1 MPLHISDLLARPDL
15 ALSVAYDM
23 PPELLARAV
32 EAATVSDLPAPG
44 KWLQG
49 GELLMTIGLLLPME
63 PADCQTYV
71 RDVAEGGAACLA
83 LGLGQGLP
91 YQEAPEPLVTAARE
105 SGLPLLTV
113 PDEVP
118 FIAVTKAVF
127 DARANEQRE
136 MLHRAF
142 ATQRRLTA
150 AATGGELRAMLEEW
164 TAATGVGAAVLDPL
178 GRLLAAGEP
187 DARSP
192 LAEAR
197 DLIERV
203 AARGLRGSA
212 SSTAAGR
219 QLEVQPLGARRLRGL
234 LLLTGRPDDAARS
247 VVPGLVSLLSL
258 ELERRHLSDEP
269 ERRRRSAL
277 LSELLADEE
286 PSAERARDM
295 LVAAGLTAERVRGVV
310 VEPVGAESVGGPP
323 GTGSRAAAG
332 AASRRASGVGSGT
345 ASGSAESAAQEM
357 AADLA
362 LAIPGGLVRVRDAA
376 ASGPVSGASGG
387 KSKTGTGTR
396 TATGTGTD
404 MRTRT
409 ATSTGTGTDRAKG
422 AATDTATDTGGI
434 IEAVVGEDLDIRDV
448 LGRFAPGRPAG
459 IGPATAPEAVRV
471 SLRQAAGLLAV
482 SRSSGAPAEARQSQA
497 SRLLLD
503 LGDPRTLHGY
513 ADAVLGPLDVADN
526 GEELLA
532 TLAAWLETGGAWD
545 ATSRRLGVHRHTVR
559 NRLDKAMDLT
569 GRRLDDPDDRFDL
582 WLATRIRRGGAPAPG
597 TPVDAPSRIRNSGS
611 GTHTSA

>member
-1 MPLHISDLLARPDL
+1 MPLHLSDLLARPDL
-15 ALSVAYDM
+15 RLSVAYDV
-23 PPELLARAV
+23 PPPLLARTI

-49 GELLMTIGLLLPME
+49 GELLMTIGLLLPEE
-63 PADCQTYV
+63 PAACRAYV

-91 YQEAPEPLVTAARE
+91 YQEAPEPLTAAAE
-105 SGLPLLTV
+105 EAGLPLLTV
-113 PDEVP
+113 PDGVP

-127 DARANEQRE
+127 EARAEEQRE
-136 MLHRAF
+136 RLQRAF

-150 AATGGELRAMLEEW
+150 AATGDGLRPMLAEW
-164 TAATGVGAAVLDPL
+164 TAATGVGAAVFDPL
-178 GRLLAAGEP
+178 GRLLAA
-187 DARSP
+187 
-192 LAEAR
+192 AERAQRTPPAAAR

-212 SSTAAGR
+212 SSTAAGQ

-258 ELERRHLSDEP
+258 ELERRHLRDEP

-277 LSELLADEE
+277 LSELLAEE
-286 PSAERARDM
+286 DPAAGRARDM
-295 LVAAGLTAERVRGVV
+295 LRSAGLTAERVRGVV
-310 VEPVGAESVGGPP
+310 VAAEG
-323 GTGSRAAAG
+323 GTGAGGADGAGGRTAG
-332 AASRRASGVGSGT
+332 AGTEAAEGT
-345 ASGSAESAAQEM
+345 ADGTADGTDGPAQEM

-362 LAIPGGLVRVRDAA
+362 LAMPGGLVRVVD
-376 ASGPVSGASGG
+376 G
-387 KSKTGTGTR
+387 
-396 TATGTGTD
+396 ATG
-404 MRTRT
+404 
-409 ATSTGTGTDRAKG
+409 AV
-422 AATDTATDTGGI
+422 

-448 LGRFAPGRPAG
+448 LARFAPRCPAG

-471 SLRQAAGLLAV
+471 SLRQATGLLAV
-482 SRSSGAPAEARQSQA
+482 SRSSGEPAEARQSQA

-503 LGDPRTLHGY
+503 LGDRRTLQGY
-513 ADAVLGPLDVADN
+513 ADTVLGPLDLADN
-526 GEELLA
+526 GEELTA

-582 WLATRIRRGGAPAPG
+582 WLATRIRRGDASATGAGGRTAPPPG
-597 TPVDAPSRIRNSGS
+597 R
-611 GTHTSA
+611 

>member
-1 MPLHISDLLARPDL
+1 MPLRISDLLARPDL
-15 ALSVAYDM
+15 RLSVTYDV
-23 PPELLARAV
+23 PPALLARTI
-32 EAATVSDLPAPG
+32 EAATVSDLLVPG

-63 PADCQTYV
+63 PAACRAYV

-91 YQEAPEPLVTAARE
+91 YQEAPEQLVTAAE
-105 SGLPLLTV
+105 EAGLPLLTV

-127 DARANEQRE
+127 DARADEQRAV
-136 MLHRAF
+136 LHRAF

-150 AATGGELRAMLEEW
+150 AAAGEGLRPMLAEW

-178 GRLLAAGEP
+178 GRLLAAGE
-187 DARSP
+187 REQHTP
-192 LAEAR
+192 LAQAR

-212 SSTAAGR
+212 SSTAAGQ

-234 LLLTGRPDDAARS
+234 LLLTGHPDDAARS

-258 ELERRHLSDEP
+258 ELERRHLRDEP

-277 LSELLADEE
+277 LSELLADED
-286 PSAERARDM
+286 PSADRARDM
-295 LVAAGLTAERVRGVV
+295 LHSVGLTGERVRAVV
-310 VEPVGAESVGGPP
+310 VDAGGGGGEGAG
-323 GTGSRAAAG
+323 AAG
-332 AASRRASGVGSGT
+332 AGRPSAASAVG
-345 ASGSAESAAQEM
+345 APDAAAQEM

-362 LAIPGGLVRVRDAA
+362 LAMPGGLVRVTRAA
-376 ASGPVSGASGG
+376 PGGAPGG
-387 KSKTGTGTR
+387 L
-396 TATGTGTD
+396 
-404 MRTRT
+404 
-409 ATSTGTGTDRAKG
+409 
-422 AATDTATDTGGI
+422 
-434 IEAVVGEDLDIRDV
+434 IEAVVGEELDIRDV
-448 LGRFAPGRPAG
+448 LARFAPHRPAG

-482 SRSSGAPAEARQSQA
+482 SRSSGAPEEARQSQA
-497 SRLLLD
+497 SRLLLG
-503 LGDPRTLHGY
+503 LGDRRTLHGY
-513 ADAVLGPLDVADN
+513 ADTVLGPLDLAEN
-526 GEELLA
+526 GEELIA

-545 ATSRRLGVHRHTVR
+545 ATSRRLGIHRHTVR

-582 WLATRIRRGGAPAPG
+582 WLATRIRRGDTLSPGAAGRPAPPPSP
-597 TPVDAPSRIRNSGS
+597 TPPAR
-611 GTHTSA
+611 

>member
-1 MPLHISDLLARPDL
+1 MPLRISDLLARSDL
-15 ALSVAYDM
+15 ALSVTYDV
-23 PPELLARAV
+23 PPRLLDRTI
-32 EAATVSDLPAPG
+32 EAATVSDLPVPG

-49 GELLMTIGLLLPME
+49 GELLMTIGLLLPSD
-63 PADCQTYV
+63 PAACRAYV
-71 RDVAEGGAACLA
+71 REVTEGGAACLA

-91 YQEAPEPLVTAARE
+91 YQEAPAPLVAAAE
-105 SGLPLLTV
+105 EAGLPLLTV

-127 DARANEQRE
+127 DARADEQRE
-136 MLHRAF
+136 VLHRAF

-150 AATGGELRAMLEEW
+150 AAAGDGLRPMLAEW

-178 GRLLAAGEP
+178 GRLLATGDHAQHTP
-187 DARSP
+187 P
-192 LAEAR
+192 PQAR
-197 DLIERV
+197 DLVERV

-212 SSTAAGR
+212 SSTAGGQ

-258 ELERRHLSDEP
+258 ELERRHLRDEP

-277 LSELLADEE
+277 LSELLA
-286 PSAERARDM
+286 AEDPAADRARDM
-295 LVAAGLTAERVRGVV
+295 LHSVGLTAERVRGVV
-310 VEPVGAESVGGPP
+310 VEPEDGRQAADGAAGE
-323 GTGSRAAAG
+323 AAA
-332 AASRRASGVGSGT
+332 A
-345 ASGSAESAAQEM
+345 AAQEM

-362 LAIPGGLVRVRDAA
+362 LAIPGGLVRV
-376 ASGPVSGASGG
+376 
-387 KSKTGTGTR
+387 TGTGPG
-396 TATGTGTD
+396 GTP
-404 MRTRT
+404 
-409 ATSTGTGTDRAKG
+409 
-422 AATDTATDTGGI
+422 GGL
-434 IEAVVGEDLDIRDV
+434 IEAVVGEDLDVRDV
-448 LGRFAPGRPAG
+448 LARFAPHRPAG

-482 SRSSGAPAEARQSQA
+482 SRSAGEPAEARQSQA

-503 LGDPRTLHGY
+503 LGDRRTLHGY
-513 ADAVLGPLDVADN
+513 ADSVLGPLDLADN
-526 GEELLA
+526 GEELIA

-582 WLATRIRRGGAPAPG
+582 WLATRIRRGGAATTGTGGRPAPPPPPTRPG
-597 TPVDAPSRIRNSGS
+597 R
-611 GTHTSA
+611 

>member
-15 ALSVAYDM
+15 NLSVTYDV
-23 PPELLARAV
+23 PPALLARTV
-32 EAATVSDLPAPG
+32 EAATVSDLPVPG
-44 KWLQG
+44 KWLHG
-49 GELLMTIGLLLPME
+49 GELLMTIGLLLPRE
-63 PADCQTYV
+63 PAACRAYV

-91 YQEAPEPLVTAARE
+91 YQEAPEPLVRAAE
-105 SGLPLLTV
+105 EAGLPLLTV

-127 DARANEQRE
+127 DARADERRE
-136 MLHRAF
+136 ALHRAF

-150 AATGGELRAMLEEW
+150 AAAGDGLRPMLEEW

-178 GRLLAAGEP
+178 GRLLAAGERAAQP
-187 DARSP
+187 P
-192 LAEAR
+192 LEEAR

-258 ELERRHLSDEP
+258 ELERRHLRDEP
-269 ERRRRSAL
+269 ERRRRSSL

-286 PSAERARDM
+286 LSGVRARDM
-295 LVAAGLTAERVRGVV
+295 LASAGLTAERVRAVV
-310 VEPVGAESVGGPP
+310 VEAVGSPKS
-323 GTGSRAAAG
+323 GTGRTGPTAG
-332 AASRRASGVGSGT
+332 P
-345 ASGSAESAAQEM
+345 AEGAAQEM

-362 LAIPGGLVRVRDAA
+362 LAMPGGLVRE
-376 ASGPVSGASGG
+376 
-387 KSKTGTGTR
+387 
-396 TATGTGTD
+396 
-404 MRTRT
+404 
-409 ATSTGTGTDRAKG
+409 
-422 AATDTATDTGGI
+422 TGGV
-434 IEAVVGEDLDIRDV
+434 IEAVVGEDLDIREV
-448 LGRFAPGRPAG
+448 LGRFAPRCAAG

-471 SLRQAAGLLAV
+471 SLRQATGLLAV
-482 SRSSGAPAEARQSQA
+482 SRAGGAPAEARQSEA
-497 SRLLLD
+497 SKLLLD
-503 LGDPRTLHGY
+503 LGDRRTLHGY
-513 ADAVLGPLDVADN
+513 ADTVLGPLDLADN
-526 GEELLA
+526 GEELIA

-582 WLATRIRRGGAPAPG
+582 WLATRIRRGGTSSAGAAGPA
-597 TPVDAPSRIRNSGS
+597 
-611 GTHTSA
+611 

>member
-1 MPLHISDLLARPDL
+1 MSMPLHLSDLLTRPDLRLSVTYDVPPHLLARPI
-15 ALSVAYDM
+15 
-23 PPELLARAV
+23 
-32 EAATVSDLPAPG
+32 EAATVSDLLSPG

-63 PADCQTYV
+63 PAACRAYV

-91 YQEAPEPLVTAARE
+91 YQEAPEPLVTAAE
-105 SGLPLLTV
+105 EAGLPLLTV

-127 DARANEQRE
+127 DARATEQRDA
-136 MLHRAF
+136 LHRAF

-150 AATGGELRAMLEEW
+150 AAAGDGLRPMLEEW

-178 GRLLAAGEP
+178 GRLLAAGEREP
-187 DARSP
+187 RTP
-192 LAEAR
+192 LAQAR
-197 DLIERV
+197 DLLDRV

-212 SSTAAGR
+212 SSTAGGQ

-258 ELERRHLSDEP
+258 ELERRHLRDEP

-277 LSELLADEE
+277 LSELLAEE
-286 PSAERARDM
+286 HPAPGRARDM
-295 LVAAGLTAERVRGVV
+295 LHSVGLTTERVRGVV
-310 VEPVGAESVGGPP
+310 VEAGSGGDA
-323 GTGSRAAAG
+323 RKRAAG
-332 AASRRASGVGSGT
+332 AGSGT
-345 ASGSAESAAQEM
+345 AAPETSDGSAAESAAQEM

-362 LAIPGGLVRVRDAA
+362 LAMPGGLVRVVGGAA
-376 ASGPVSGASGG
+376 DGTPAGAP
-387 KSKTGTGTR
+387 
-396 TATGTGTD
+396 
-404 MRTRT
+404 
-409 ATSTGTGTDRAKG
+409 DRAP
-422 AATDTATDTGGI
+422 GGPAGPFV
-434 IEAVVGEDLDIRDV
+434 EAVVGEDLDIRDV
-448 LGRFAPGRPAG
+448 LARFAPHRPAG
-459 IGPATAPEAVRV
+459 IGPVTAPEAVRV

-482 SRSSGAPAEARQSQA
+482 SRASGEPAEARQSQA

-503 LGDPRTLHGY
+503 LGDRRTLQGY
-513 ADAVLGPLDVADN
+513 ADTVLGPLDLADN
-526 GEELLA
+526 GEELIA
-532 TLAAWLETGGAWD
+532 TLAAWLETGGVWD

-582 WLATRIRRGGAPAPG
+582 WLATRIRRGGTPSPGAAGRTAAAPPPARP
-597 TPVDAPSRIRNSGS
+597 DR
-611 GTHTSA
+611 

>member
-1 MPLHISDLLARPDL
+1 MDTVSMPLRISDLLARPDL
-15 ALSVAYDM
+15 RLSVTYDV
-23 PPELLARAV
+23 PPPLLARTI
-32 EAATVSDLPAPG
+32 EAATVSDLLVPG

-63 PADCQTYV
+63 PSACRAYV

-83 LGLGQGLP
+83 LGLGHGLP
-91 YQEAPEPLVTAARE
+91 YQQAPEPLVTAAE
-105 SGLPLLTV
+105 EAGLPLLTV

-127 DARANEQRE
+127 DARADEQRAV
-136 MLHRAF
+136 LHRAF

-150 AATGGELRAMLEEW
+150 AAAGDGLRPMLAEW

-178 GRLLAAGEP
+178 GRLLAAGRPEP
-187 DARSP
+187 HPP
-192 LAEAR
+192 LERAH

-212 SSTAAGR
+212 SGTIGG
-219 QLEVQPLGARRLRGL
+219 QQWEVQPLGARRLRGL

-258 ELERRHLSDEP
+258 ELERRHLRDEP

-277 LSELLADEE
+277 LSDLLAEE
-286 PSAERARDM
+286 APTPARARD
-295 LVAAGLTAERVRGVV
+295 LLRSAGLTSERVRGVV
-310 VEPVGAESVGGPP
+310 VEP
-323 GTGSRAAAG
+323 AAG
-332 AASRRASGVGSGT
+332 APGT
-345 ASGSAESAAQEM
+345 ADTAAAAHASDVPDTPDAAAAAAAAAAQEM

-362 LAIPGGLVRVRDAA
+362 LAMPGGLVRVTDA
-376 ASGPVSGASGG
+376 GAG
-387 KSKTGTGTR
+387 
-396 TATGTGTD
+396 
-404 MRTRT
+404 
-409 ATSTGTGTDRAKG
+409 G
-422 AATDTATDTGGI
+422 AAGGL
-434 IEAVVGEDLDIRDV
+434 IEAVVGEDLDVRDV
-448 LGRFAPGRPAG
+448 LARFAPGAPAG
-459 IGPATAPEAVRV
+459 IGPAIAPEAVRV

-482 SRSSGAPAEARQSQA
+482 SRAGGEPAEARQSQA

-503 LGDPRTLHGY
+503 LADRRTLQGY
-513 ADAVLGPLDVADN
+513 ADTVLGPLDLADN
-526 GEELLA
+526 GEELIA

-582 WLATRIRRGGAPAPG
+582 WLAARIRRGGAPRSTPPG
-597 TPVDAPSRIRNSGS
+597 R
-611 GTHTSA
+611 

>member
-1 MPLHISDLLARPDL
+1 MPLHLSDLLARPDL
-15 ALSVAYDM
+15 HLSVTYDV
-23 PPELLARAV
+23 PPHLLARTI

-63 PADCQTYV
+63 PAACRAYV

-91 YQEAPEPLVTAARE
+91 YQEAPEPLVTAAE
-105 SGLPLLTV
+105 EAGLPLLTV

-127 DARANEQRE
+127 DARATEQRE
-136 MLHRAF
+136 ALHRAF

-150 AATGGELRAMLEEW
+150 AAAGDGLRPMLEEW

-178 GRLLAAGEP
+178 GRLLAAGEREP
-187 DARSP
+187 RTP
-192 LAEAR
+192 LDRAR
-197 DLIERV
+197 DLLDRV

-212 SSTAAGR
+212 SSTAGGQ

-258 ELERRHLSDEP
+258 ELERRHLRDEP

-277 LSELLADEE
+277 LSELLAEE
-286 PSAERARDM
+286 HPAPGRARDM
-295 LVAAGLTAERVRGVV
+295 LHSVGLTTERVRGVV
-310 VEPVGAESVGGPP
+310 VEAVGGEDA
-323 GTGSRAAAG
+323 RRRAAG
-332 AASRRASGVGSGT
+332 AGSGAVAPGT
-345 ASGSAESAAQEM
+345 ADGAAESAAQEM

-362 LAIPGGLVRVRDAA
+362 LAMPGGLVRV
-376 ASGPVSGASGG
+376 VSGAPGG
-387 KSKTGTGTR
+387 TPGGSTANAPAGAPGGTP
-396 TATGTGTD
+396 
-404 MRTRT
+404 
-409 ATSTGTGTDRAKG
+409 
-422 AATDTATDTGGI
+422 GGPAGRMV
-434 IEAVVGEDLDIRDV
+434 EAVVGEDLDIRDV
-448 LGRFAPGRPAG
+448 LARFAPHRPAG
-459 IGPATAPEAVRV
+459 IGPVTAPEAVRV

-482 SRSSGAPAEARQSQA
+482 SRASGEPAEARQSQA

-503 LGDPRTLHGY
+503 LGDRRTLQGY
-513 ADAVLGPLDVADN
+513 ADTVLGPLDLADH
-526 GEELLA
+526 GEELIA

-582 WLATRIRRGGAPAPG
+582 WLATRIRRGGAPSPGSAGRTAAAP
-597 TPVDAPSRIRNSGS
+597 PPARPDR
-611 GTHTSA
+611 

>member
-1 MPLHISDLLARPDL
+1 MPLRISDLLARSDL
-15 ALSVAYDM
+15 ALSVTYDV
-23 PPELLARAV
+23 PPRLLDRTI
-32 EAATVSDLPAPG
+32 EAATVSDLPVPG

-49 GELLMTIGLLLPME
+49 GELLMTIGLLLPSD
-63 PADCQTYV
+63 PAACRAYV
-71 RDVAEGGAACLA
+71 REVTEGGAACLA

-91 YQEAPEPLVTAARE
+91 YQEAPAPLVAAAE
-105 SGLPLLTV
+105 EAGLPLLTV

-127 DARANEQRE
+127 DARADEQRE
-136 MLHRAF
+136 VLHRAF

-150 AATGGELRAMLEEW
+150 AAAGDGLRPMLAEW

-178 GRLLAAGEP
+178 GRLLATGDRAQHTP
-187 DARSP
+187 P
-192 LAEAR
+192 PQAR
-197 DLIERV
+197 DLVERV

-212 SSTAAGR
+212 SSTAGGQ

-258 ELERRHLSDEP
+258 ELERRHLRDEP

-277 LSELLADEE
+277 LSELLA
-286 PSAERARDM
+286 AEDPAADRARDM
-295 LVAAGLTAERVRGVV
+295 LHSVGLTAERVRGVV
-310 VEPVGAESVGGPP
+310 VEPEDGREAANGAAGE
-323 GTGSRAAAG
+323 AAA
-332 AASRRASGVGSGT
+332 AAA
-345 ASGSAESAAQEM
+345 AAAQEM

-362 LAIPGGLVRVRDAA
+362 LAIPGGLVRV
-376 ASGPVSGASGG
+376 
-387 KSKTGTGTR
+387 TGTGPG
-396 TATGTGTD
+396 GTP
-404 MRTRT
+404 
-409 ATSTGTGTDRAKG
+409 
-422 AATDTATDTGGI
+422 GGL
-434 IEAVVGEDLDIRDV
+434 IEAVVGEDLDVRDV
-448 LGRFAPGRPAG
+448 LARFAPHRPAG

-482 SRSSGAPAEARQSQA
+482 SRSAGEPAEARQSQA

-503 LGDPRTLHGY
+503 LGDRRTLHGY
-513 ADAVLGPLDVADN
+513 ADSVLGPLDLADN
-526 GEELLA
+526 GEELIA

-569 GRRLDDPDDRFDL
+569 GRRLDDSDDRFDL
-582 WLATRIRRGGAPAPG
+582 WLATRIRRGGAATTGTGGRPASPPPPTRPG
-597 TPVDAPSRIRNSGS
+597 R
-611 GTHTSA
+611 

>member
-1 MPLHISDLLARPDL
+1 MPLHLSDLLARPDL
-15 ALSVAYDM
+15 RLSVAYDV
-23 PPELLARAV
+23 PPPLLARTI

-49 GELLMTIGLLLPME
+49 GELLMTIGLLLPE
-63 PADCQTYV
+63 DPAACRAYV
-71 RDVAEGGAACLA
+71 RDVTEGGAACLA

-91 YQEAPEPLVTAARE
+91 YQEAPEPLTAAAE
-105 SGLPLLTV
+105 EAGLPLLTV
-113 PDEVP
+113 PDGVP

-127 DARANEQRE
+127 EARAEEQRE
-136 MLHRAF
+136 RLQRAF

-150 AATGGELRAMLEEW
+150 AATGDGLRPMLAEW
-164 TAATGVGAAVLDPL
+164 TAATGVGAAVFDPL
-178 GRLLAAGEP
+178 GRLLAA
-187 DARSP
+187 
-192 LAEAR
+192 AERAQRTPPAAAR

-212 SSTAAGR
+212 SSTAAGQ
-219 QLEVQPLGARRLRGL
+219 QLEVQPLGARRLRGM

-258 ELERRHLSDEP
+258 ELERRHLRDEP

-277 LSELLADEE
+277 LSELLAEE
-286 PSAERARDM
+286 DPAPGRARDM
-295 LVAAGLTAERVRGVV
+295 LRSAGLTAERVRGVV
-310 VEPVGAESVGGPP
+310 VAAEG
-323 GTGSRAAAG
+323 GTGAGGAGGRTAGAGAG
-332 AASRRASGVGSGT
+332 AAEGT
-345 ASGSAESAAQEM
+345 ADGTADGPAQET

-362 LAIPGGLVRVRDAA
+362 LAMPGGLVRVVD
-376 ASGPVSGASGG
+376 GAP
-387 KSKTGTGTR
+387 
-396 TATGTGTD
+396 
-404 MRTRT
+404 
-409 ATSTGTGTDRAKG
+409 G
-422 AATDTATDTGGI
+422 AV

-448 LGRFAPGRPAG
+448 LARFAPHCPAG

-471 SLRQAAGLLAV
+471 SLRQATGLLAV
-482 SRSSGAPAEARQSQA
+482 SRSSGEPAEARQSQA

-503 LGDPRTLHGY
+503 LGDRRTLQGY
-513 ADAVLGPLDVADN
+513 ADTVLGPLDLADN
-526 GEELLA
+526 GEELTA

-582 WLATRIRRGGAPAPG
+582 WLATRIRRGDASATGAGGRPTPPPG
-597 TPVDAPSRIRNSGS
+597 R
-611 GTHTSA
+611 

>member
-1 MPLHISDLLARPDL
+1 MSVPLRISDLLARPDL
-15 ALSVAYDM
+15 ALSVTYDV
-23 PPELLARAV
+23 PPRLLDRTI
-32 EAATVSDLPAPG
+32 EAATVSDLPVPG

-49 GELLMTIGLLLPME
+49 GELLMTIGLLLPSD
-63 PADCQTYV
+63 PAACRAYV
-71 RDVAEGGAACLA
+71 REVTEGGAACLA

-91 YQEAPEPLVTAARE
+91 YQEAPAPLVAAAE
-105 SGLPLLTV
+105 EAGLPLLTV

-127 DARANEQRE
+127 DARADEQRE
-136 MLHRAF
+136 VLHRAF

-150 AATGGELRAMLEEW
+150 AAAGDGLRPMLAEW

-178 GRLLAAGEP
+178 GRLLATGDRAQHTP
-187 DARSP
+187 P
-192 LAEAR
+192 PQAR
-197 DLIERV
+197 DLVERV

-212 SSTAAGR
+212 SSTTGGQ

-258 ELERRHLSDEP
+258 ELERRHLRDEP

-277 LSELLADEE
+277 LSELLA
-286 PSAERARDM
+286 AEDPAADRARDM
-295 LVAAGLTAERVRGVV
+295 LHSVGLTAERVRGVV
-310 VEPVGAESVGGPP
+310 VEPEGGREAAD
-323 GTGSRAAAG
+323 GAAG
-332 AASRRASGVGSGT
+332 EA
-345 ASGSAESAAQEM
+345 AAQEM

-362 LAIPGGLVRVRDAA
+362 LAIPGGLVRV
-376 ASGPVSGASGG
+376 
-387 KSKTGTGTR
+387 TGTGPG
-396 TATGTGTD
+396 GTP
-404 MRTRT
+404 
-409 ATSTGTGTDRAKG
+409 
-422 AATDTATDTGGI
+422 GGI
-434 IEAVVGEDLDIRDV
+434 VEAVVGEDLDVRDV
-448 LGRFAPGRPAG
+448 LARFAPHRPAG

-482 SRSSGAPAEARQSQA
+482 SRSAGEPAEARQSQA

-503 LGDPRTLHGY
+503 LGDRRTLHGY
-513 ADAVLGPLDVADN
+513 ADSVLGPLDLADN
-526 GEELLA
+526 GEELIA

-582 WLATRIRRGGAPAPG
+582 WLATRIRRGDAATAGTGGRPAPPPPPTRPG
-597 TPVDAPSRIRNSGS
+597 R
-611 GTHTSA
+611 

>member
-1 MPLHISDLLARPDL
+1 MSVPLHLSDLLARPDL
-15 ALSVAYDM
+15 RLSVTYDV
-23 PPELLARAV
+23 PPHLLARTV
-32 EAATVSDLPAPG
+32 EAATVSDLLSPG

-63 PADCQTYV
+63 PAACRAYV

-83 LGLGQGLP
+83 LGLGEGLP
-91 YQEAPEPLVTAARE
+91 YQEAPEPLVTAAE
-105 SGLPLLTV
+105 EAGLPLLTV

-127 DARANEQRE
+127 DARATEQRAA
-136 MLHRAF
+136 LHRAF

-150 AATGGELRAMLEEW
+150 AAAGDGLRPMLAEW

-178 GRLLAAGEP
+178 GRLLAAGEREP
-187 DARSP
+187 RTP

-197 DLIERV
+197 DLLDRV

-212 SSTAAGR
+212 SSTAGGQ

-258 ELERRHLSDEP
+258 ELERRHLRDEP

-277 LSELLADEE
+277 LSELLAEE
-286 PSAERARDM
+286 HPAPGRARDM
-295 LVAAGLTAERVRGVV
+295 LHSVGLTTERVRGVV
-310 VEPVGAESVGGPP
+310 VEAVSGDAPRTRAGDAAPTRAGHDARTRTRDDARTRATGA
-323 GTGSRAAAG
+323 
-332 AASRRASGVGSGT
+332 GSGPAAPEPAGRST
-345 ASGSAESAAQEM
+345 AESAESAAQEM

-362 LAIPGGLVRVRDAA
+362 LAMPGGLVRVVGGTPGGTTNGTAGGTTDGIPAGAPDRTPGGL
-376 ASGPVSGASGG
+376 SGPVV
-387 KSKTGTGTR
+387 
-396 TATGTGTD
+396 
-404 MRTRT
+404 
-409 ATSTGTGTDRAKG
+409 
-422 AATDTATDTGGI
+422 
-434 IEAVVGEDLDIRDV
+434 EAVVGEDLDIRDV
-448 LGRFAPGRPAG
+448 LARFAPGRPAG
-459 IGPATAPEAVRV
+459 IGPVTAPEAVRV

-482 SRSSGAPAEARQSQA
+482 SRASGEPAEARQSQA

-503 LGDPRTLHGY
+503 LGDRRTLQGY
-513 ADAVLGPLDVADN
+513 ADTVLGPLDLADH

-582 WLATRIRRGGAPAPG
+582 WLATRIRRGGTPSPGSAGRTTAATPPPAQPE
-597 TPVDAPSRIRNSGS
+597 R
-611 GTHTSA
+611 

>member
-1 MPLHISDLLARPDL
+1 MPLRISDLLARSDL
-15 ALSVAYDM
+15 ALSVTYDV
-23 PPELLARAV
+23 PPRLLDRTI
-32 EAATVSDLPAPG
+32 EAATVSDLPVPG

-49 GELLMTIGLLLPME
+49 GELLMTIGLLLPSD
-63 PADCQTYV
+63 PAACRAYV
-71 RDVAEGGAACLA
+71 REVTEGGAACLA

-91 YQEAPEPLVTAARE
+91 YQEAPAPLVAAAE
-105 SGLPLLTV
+105 EAGLPLLTV

-127 DARANEQRE
+127 DARADEQRE
-136 MLHRAF
+136 VLHRAF

-150 AATGGELRAMLEEW
+150 AAAGDGLRPMLAEW

-178 GRLLAAGEP
+178 GRLLATGDRAQHTP
-187 DARSP
+187 P
-192 LAEAR
+192 PQAR
-197 DLIERV
+197 DLVERV

-212 SSTAAGR
+212 SSTAGGQ

-258 ELERRHLSDEP
+258 ELERRHLRDEP

-277 LSELLADEE
+277 LSELLA
-286 PSAERARDM
+286 AEDPAADRARDM
-295 LVAAGLTAERVRGVV
+295 LHSVGLTAERVRGVV
-310 VEPVGAESVGGPP
+310 VEPEDGREAADGAAGE
-323 GTGSRAAAG
+323 AAA
-332 AASRRASGVGSGT
+332 A
-345 ASGSAESAAQEM
+345 AAQEM

-362 LAIPGGLVRVRDAA
+362 LAIPGGLVRV
-376 ASGPVSGASGG
+376 
-387 KSKTGTGTR
+387 TGTGPG
-396 TATGTGTD
+396 GTP
-404 MRTRT
+404 
-409 ATSTGTGTDRAKG
+409 
-422 AATDTATDTGGI
+422 GGL
-434 IEAVVGEDLDIRDV
+434 IEAVVGEDLDVRDV
-448 LGRFAPGRPAG
+448 LARFAPHRPAG

-482 SRSSGAPAEARQSQA
+482 SRSAGEPAEARQSQA

-503 LGDPRTLHGY
+503 LGDRRTLHGY
-513 ADAVLGPLDVADN
+513 ADSVLGPLDLADN
-526 GEELLA
+526 GEELIA

-582 WLATRIRRGGAPAPG
+582 WLATRIRRGDAATAGTGGRPAPPPPPTRPG
-597 TPVDAPSRIRNSGS
+597 R
-611 GTHTSA
+611 

>member
-1 MPLHISDLLARPDL
+1 MPLRISDLLARSDL
-15 ALSVAYDM
+15 ALSVTYDV
-23 PPELLARAV
+23 PPRLLDRTI
-32 EAATVSDLPAPG
+32 EAATVSDLPVPG

-49 GELLMTIGLLLPME
+49 GELLMTIGLLLPSD
-63 PADCQTYV
+63 PAACRAYV
-71 RDVAEGGAACLA
+71 REVTEGGAACLA

-91 YQEAPEPLVTAARE
+91 YQEAPAPLVAAAE
-105 SGLPLLTV
+105 EAGLPLLTV

-127 DARANEQRE
+127 DARADEQRE
-136 MLHRAF
+136 VLHRAF

-150 AATGGELRAMLEEW
+150 AAAGDGLRPMLAEW

-178 GRLLAAGEP
+178 GRLLATGDRAQHTP
-187 DARSP
+187 P
-192 LAEAR
+192 PQAR
-197 DLIERV
+197 DLVERV

-212 SSTAAGR
+212 SSTAGGQ

-258 ELERRHLSDEP
+258 ELERRHLRDEP

-277 LSELLADEE
+277 LSELLA
-286 PSAERARDM
+286 AEDPAADRARDM
-295 LVAAGLTAERVRGVV
+295 LHSVGLTAERVRGVV
-310 VEPVGAESVGGPP
+310 VEPEDGREVADGAAGE
-323 GTGSRAAAG
+323 AAA
-332 AASRRASGVGSGT
+332 A
-345 ASGSAESAAQEM
+345 AAQEM

-362 LAIPGGLVRVRDAA
+362 LAIPGGLVRV
-376 ASGPVSGASGG
+376 
-387 KSKTGTGTR
+387 TGTGP
-396 TATGTGTD
+396 G
-404 MRTRT
+404 
-409 ATSTGTGTDRAKG
+409 G
-422 AATDTATDTGGI
+422 APGGL
-434 IEAVVGEDLDIRDV
+434 IEAVVGEDLDVRDV
-448 LGRFAPGRPAG
+448 LARFAPHRPAG

-482 SRSSGAPAEARQSQA
+482 SRSAGEPAEARQSQA

-503 LGDPRTLHGY
+503 LGDRRTLHGY
-513 ADAVLGPLDVADN
+513 ADSVLGPLDLADH
-526 GEELLA
+526 GEELIA

-582 WLATRIRRGGAPAPG
+582 WLATRIRRGDAATAGTGGRIAPPPPPTRPG
-597 TPVDAPSRIRNSGS
+597 R
-611 GTHTSA
+611 

>member
-1 MPLHISDLLARPDL
+1 MDTMSMPLRISDLLARSDL
-15 ALSVAYDM
+15 ALSVTYDV
-23 PPELLARAV
+23 PPRLLDRTI
-32 EAATVSDLPAPG
+32 EAATVSDLPVPG

-49 GELLMTIGLLLPME
+49 GELLMTIGLLLPSD
-63 PADCQTYV
+63 PAACRAYV
-71 RDVAEGGAACLA
+71 REVTEGGAACLA

-91 YQEAPEPLVTAARE
+91 YQEAPAPLVAAAE
-105 SGLPLLTV
+105 EAGLPLLTV

-127 DARANEQRE
+127 DARADEQRE
-136 MLHRAF
+136 VLHRAF

-150 AATGGELRAMLEEW
+150 AAAGDGLRPMLAEW

-178 GRLLAAGEP
+178 GRLLATGDRAQHTP
-187 DARSP
+187 P
-192 LAEAR
+192 PQAR
-197 DLIERV
+197 DLVERV

-212 SSTAAGR
+212 SSTAGGQ

-258 ELERRHLSDEP
+258 ELERRHLRDEP

-277 LSELLADEE
+277 LSELLA
-286 PSAERARDM
+286 AEDPAADRARDM
-295 LVAAGLTAERVRGVV
+295 LHSVGLTAERVRGVV
-310 VEPVGAESVGGPP
+310 VEPEDGREAANGAAGE
-323 GTGSRAAAG
+323 AAA
-332 AASRRASGVGSGT
+332 AAA
-345 ASGSAESAAQEM
+345 AAAQEM

-362 LAIPGGLVRVRDAA
+362 LAIPGGLVRV
-376 ASGPVSGASGG
+376 
-387 KSKTGTGTR
+387 TGTGPG
-396 TATGTGTD
+396 GTP
-404 MRTRT
+404 
-409 ATSTGTGTDRAKG
+409 
-422 AATDTATDTGGI
+422 GGL
-434 IEAVVGEDLDIRDV
+434 IEAVVGEDLDVRDV
-448 LGRFAPGRPAG
+448 LARFAPHRPAG

-482 SRSSGAPAEARQSQA
+482 SRSAGEPAEARQSQA

-503 LGDPRTLHGY
+503 LGDRRTLHGY
-513 ADAVLGPLDVADN
+513 ADSVLGPLDLADN
-526 GEELLA
+526 GEELIA

-569 GRRLDDPDDRFDL
+569 GRRLDDSDDRFDL
-582 WLATRIRRGGAPAPG
+582 WLATRIRRGGAATTGTGGRPASPPPPTRPG
-597 TPVDAPSRIRNSGS
+597 R
-611 GTHTSA
+611 

>member
-1 MPLHISDLLARPDL
+1 MSVPLHLSDLLARPDL
-15 ALSVAYDM
+15 RLSVTYDV
-23 PPELLARAV
+23 PPHLLARPI
-32 EAATVSDLPAPG
+32 EAATVSDLLSPG

-63 PADCQTYV
+63 PAACRAYV

-91 YQEAPEPLVTAARE
+91 YQEAPEPLVTAAE
-105 SGLPLLTV
+105 EAGLPLLTV

-127 DARANEQRE
+127 DARATEQRAA
-136 MLHRAF
+136 LHRAF

-150 AATGGELRAMLEEW
+150 AAAGDGLRPMLAEW

-178 GRLLAAGEP
+178 GRLLAAGEREP
-187 DARSP
+187 RTP
-192 LAEAR
+192 LAQAR
-197 DLIERV
+197 DLLDRV

-212 SSTAAGR
+212 SSTAGGQ

-258 ELERRHLSDEP
+258 ELERRHLRDEP

-277 LSELLADEE
+277 LSELLAEE
-286 PSAERARDM
+286 HPAPGRARDM
-295 LVAAGLTAERVRGVV
+295 LHSVGLTTERVRGVV
-310 VEPVGAESVGGPP
+310 VEAVSGDDAR
-323 GTGSRAAAG
+323 TRASRA
-332 AASRRASGVGSGT
+332 GSGP
-345 ASGSAESAAQEM
+345 AAPEPADGSTAESAAQEM

-362 LAIPGGLVRVRDAA
+362 LAMPGGLVRVVGGTPGRTTDGTPAGTTQGTPA
-376 ASGPVSGASGG
+376 GAPDRTPGGPSGLMV
-387 KSKTGTGTR
+387 
-396 TATGTGTD
+396 
-404 MRTRT
+404 
-409 ATSTGTGTDRAKG
+409 
-422 AATDTATDTGGI
+422 
-434 IEAVVGEDLDIRDV
+434 EAVVGEDLDIRDV
-448 LGRFAPGRPAG
+448 LARFAPRRPAG
-459 IGPATAPEAVRV
+459 IGPVTAPEAVRV

-482 SRSSGAPAEARQSQA
+482 SRASGEPAEARQSQA

-503 LGDPRTLHGY
+503 LGDRRTLQGY
-513 ADAVLGPLDVADN
+513 ADTVLGPLDLADH
-526 GEELLA
+526 GEELIA

-582 WLATRIRRGGAPAPG
+582 WLATRIRRGGTPSPG
-597 TPVDAPSRIRNSGS
+597 TTGRSTAVPPPPHPDR
-611 GTHTSA
+611 

>member
-15 ALSVAYDM
+15 RLSVTYDV
-23 PPELLARAV
+23 PPRQLARTI
-32 EAATVSDLPAPG
+32 EAATVSDLPTPG

-63 PADCQTYV
+63 PAACRAYV
-71 RDVAEGGAACLA
+71 RDAAEGGAACLA

-91 YQEAPEPLVTAARE
+91 FQEAPEPLVRAAE
-105 SGLPLLTV
+105 EAGLPLLTV

-127 DARANEQRE
+127 DARADEQRE
-136 MLHRAF
+136 LLHRAF

-150 AATGGELRAMLEEW
+150 AATGDGLRPMLAEW

-178 GRLLAAGEP
+178 GRLLATSEP
-187 DARSP
+187 EQRTLPAQAHELLD
-192 LAEAR
+192 
-197 DLIERV
+197 RV

-212 SSTAAGR
+212 SSTAAGQ

-234 LLLTGRPDDAARS
+234 LLLTGRPDDAARA

-258 ELERRHLSDEP
+258 ELERRHLRDEP

-277 LSELLADEE
+277 LSELLADED
-286 PSAERARDM
+286 PSADRARDM
-295 LVAAGLTAERVRGVV
+295 LRSAGLTADRVRGVV
-310 VEPVGAESVGGPP
+310 VEAAGTPGGR
-323 GTGSRAAAG
+323 TAAG
-332 AASRRASGVGSGT
+332 AGPTEGAADG
-345 ASGSAESAAQEM
+345 AAQEM

-362 LAIPGGLVRVRDAA
+362 LALPGGLVRVVD
-376 ASGPVSGASGG
+376 GAP
-387 KSKTGTGTR
+387 
-396 TATGTGTD
+396 
-404 MRTRT
+404 
-409 ATSTGTGTDRAKG
+409 G
-422 AATDTATDTGGI
+422 AVV
-434 IEAVVGEDLDIRDV
+434 EAVVGEELDIREV
-448 LGRFAPGRPAG
+448 LARFAPRCPAG

-482 SRSSGAPAEARQSQA
+482 SRAAGEPAEARQSQA

-503 LGDPRTLHGY
+503 LGDRTTLHGY
-513 ADAVLGPLDVADN
+513 ADTVLGPLDLADH
-526 GEELLA
+526 GEELIA

-582 WLATRIRRGGAPAPG
+582 WLATRIRGGASATGSGGRPAPPPPG
-597 TPVDAPSRIRNSGS
+597 R
-611 GTHTSA
+611 

>member
-1 MPLHISDLLARPDL
+1 MSVPLHLSDLLARPDL
-15 ALSVAYDM
+15 RLSVTYDV
-23 PPELLARAV
+23 PPHLLARTV
-32 EAATVSDLPAPG
+32 EAATVSDLLSPG

-63 PADCQTYV
+63 PAACRAYV

-91 YQEAPEPLVTAARE
+91 YQEAPEPLVTAAE
-105 SGLPLLTV
+105 EAGLPLLTV

-127 DARANEQRE
+127 DARATEQRAA
-136 MLHRAF
+136 LHRAF

-150 AATGGELRAMLEEW
+150 AAAGDGLRPMLAEW

-178 GRLLAAGEP
+178 GRLLAAGEREP
-187 DARSP
+187 RTP
-192 LAEAR
+192 LAQAR
-197 DLIERV
+197 DLLDRV
-203 AARGLRGSA
+203 AAHGLRGSA
-212 SSTAAGR
+212 SSTAGGQ

-258 ELERRHLSDEP
+258 ELERRHLRDEP

-277 LSELLADEE
+277 LSELLAEE
-286 PSAERARDM
+286 HPAPGRARDM
-295 LVAAGLTAERVRGVV
+295 LHSVGLTTERVRGVV
-310 VEPVGAESVGGPP
+310 VEAVSGD
-323 GTGSRAAAG
+323 GSRTRAG
-332 AASRRASGVGSGT
+332 HDARTRATGAGSGPAAPEPADGST
-345 ASGSAESAAQEM
+345 AESAESAAQEM

-362 LAIPGGLVRVRDAA
+362 LAMPGGLVRVVGGTPGGTTHDIPAGAPDRTPGGP
-376 ASGPVSGASGG
+376 SGPVV
-387 KSKTGTGTR
+387 
-396 TATGTGTD
+396 
-404 MRTRT
+404 
-409 ATSTGTGTDRAKG
+409 
-422 AATDTATDTGGI
+422 
-434 IEAVVGEDLDIRDV
+434 EAVVGEDLDIRDV
-448 LGRFAPGRPAG
+448 LARFAPGRPAG
-459 IGPATAPEAVRV
+459 IGPVTAPEAVRV

-482 SRSSGAPAEARQSQA
+482 SRASGEPAEARQSQA

-503 LGDPRTLHGY
+503 LGDRRTLQGY
-513 ADAVLGPLDVADN
+513 ADTVLGPLDLADH

-582 WLATRIRRGGAPAPG
+582 WLATRIRRGGTPSPGPAGRP
-597 TPVDAPSRIRNSGS
+597 
-611 GTHTSA
+611 TSATPPPTPPER

>member
-1 MPLHISDLLARPDL
+1 MPLHLSDLLARPDL
-15 ALSVAYDM
+15 RLSVTYDV
-23 PPELLARAV
+23 PPQQLARTI
-32 EAATVSDLPAPG
+32 EAATVSDLPTPG

-63 PADCQTYV
+63 PAACRAYV
-71 RDVAEGGAACLA
+71 RDAAEGGAACLA

-91 YQEAPEPLVTAARE
+91 YQEAPEPLVRAAEE

-127 DARANEQRE
+127 DARADEQRA
-136 MLHRAF
+136 LLQRAF

-150 AATGGELRAMLEEW
+150 AATGDGLRPMLAEW
-164 TAATGVGAAVLDPL
+164 AAATGVGAAVLDPL
-178 GRLLAAGEP
+178 GRLLATSEHAS
-187 DARSP
+187 RP
-192 LAEAR
+192 LPAQAHELL
-197 DLIERV
+197 DRV

-212 SSTAAGR
+212 SSTAAGQ

-277 LSELLADEE
+277 LSELLADED
-286 PSAERARDM
+286 PSADRARDM
-295 LVAAGLTAERVRGVV
+295 LRSVGLTAERVRGVV
-310 VEPVGAESVGGPP
+310 VAAEDTPGGRTAARAAAA
-323 GTGSRAAAG
+323 GTGSGAAAG
-332 AASRRASGVGSGT
+332 AGPATGTGHTAGTGSADGT
-345 ASGSAESAAQEM
+345 APTDGAAQEM

-362 LAIPGGLVRVRDAA
+362 LAVPGGLVRVVD
-376 ASGPVSGASGG
+376 GAP
-387 KSKTGTGTR
+387 GTV
-396 TATGTGTD
+396 
-404 MRTRT
+404 
-409 ATSTGTGTDRAKG
+409 
-422 AATDTATDTGGI
+422 
-434 IEAVVGEDLDIRDV
+434 IEAVVGEELDIREV
-448 LGRFAPGRPAG
+448 LARFAPRCPAG
-459 IGPATAPEAVRV
+459 IGPATTPEAARV

-482 SRSSGAPAEARQSQA
+482 SRAAGEPAQARQSQA

-503 LGDPRTLHGY
+503 LGDRSTLHGY
-513 ADAVLGPLDVADN
+513 ADTVLGPLDLADH
-526 GEELLA
+526 GEELIA

-582 WLATRIRRGGAPAPG
+582 WLATRIRRGGAPSG
-597 TPVDAPSRIRNSGS
+597 GS
-611 GTHTSA
+611 GGSAGRPAPPPPGR

>member
-1 MPLHISDLLARPDL
+1 MPLHLSDLLARTDL
-15 ALSVAYDM
+15 RLAVTYDV
-23 PPELLARAV
+23 PPEQLARTI
-32 EAATVSDLPAPG
+32 EAATVSDLPTPG

-63 PADCQTYV
+63 PAACRAYV
-71 RDVAEGGAACLA
+71 RDAAEGGAACLA

-91 YQEAPEPLVTAARE
+91 FQEAPEPLVRAAE
-105 SGLPLLTV
+105 EAGLPLLTV

-127 DARANEQRE
+127 DARADEQRAL
-136 MLHRAF
+136 LHRAF

-150 AATGGELRAMLEEW
+150 AAAGDGLLPMLAEW
-164 TAATGVGAAVLDPL
+164 TAATGVEAAVLDPL
-178 GRLLAAGEP
+178 GRLLATSGSERRTLPAQ
-187 DARSP
+187 ARE
-192 LAEAR
+192 LL
-197 DLIERV
+197 DRV

-212 SSTAAGR
+212 SSTAAGQ

-277 LSELLADEE
+277 LSELLADED
-286 PSAERARDM
+286 PSADRARDM
-295 LVAAGLTAERVRGVV
+295 LRSAGLTAERVRGVV
-310 VEPVGAESVGGPP
+310 VE
-323 GTGSRAAAG
+323 AAG
-332 AASRRASGVGSGT
+332 APGTRTANGAGAATGTGT
-345 ASGSAESAAQEM
+345 AGGAADGAAREM

-362 LAIPGGLVRVRDAA
+362 LAVPGGLVRVVD
-376 ASGPVSGASGG
+376 G
-387 KSKTGTGTR
+387 
-396 TATGTGTD
+396 ATGP
-404 MRTRT
+404 
-409 ATSTGTGTDRAKG
+409 AV
-422 AATDTATDTGGI
+422 
-434 IEAVVGEDLDIRDV
+434 EAVVGEELDVCEV
-448 LGRFAPGRPAG
+448 LARFAPRCPAG

-482 SRSSGAPAEARQSQA
+482 SRAAGEPAHARQSQA

-503 LGDPRTLHGY
+503 LGDGSTLHGY
-513 ADAVLGPLDVADN
+513 ADSVLGPLDLADH
-526 GEELLA
+526 GEELIA
-532 TLAAWLETGGAWD
+532 TLTAWLETGGVWD

-597 TPVDAPSRIRNSGS
+597 PGGRPAPPPPGR
-611 GTHTSA
+611 

>member
-1 MPLHISDLLARPDL
+1 MSVPLHLSDLLARPDL
-15 ALSVAYDM
+15 RLSVTYDV
-23 PPELLARAV
+23 PPHLLARTV
-32 EAATVSDLPAPG
+32 EAATVSDLLSPG

-63 PADCQTYV
+63 PAACRAYV

-91 YQEAPEPLVTAARE
+91 YQEAPEPLVTAAE
-105 SGLPLLTV
+105 EAGLPLLTV

-127 DARANEQRE
+127 DARATEQRAA
-136 MLHRAF
+136 LHRAF

-150 AATGGELRAMLEEW
+150 AAAGDGLRPMLAEW

-178 GRLLAAGEP
+178 GRLLAAGEREP
-187 DARSP
+187 RTP
-192 LAEAR
+192 LAQAR
-197 DLIERV
+197 DLLDRV
-203 AARGLRGSA
+203 AAHGLRGSA
-212 SSTAAGR
+212 SSTAGGQ

-258 ELERRHLSDEP
+258 ELERRHLRDEP

-277 LSELLADEE
+277 LSELLAEE
-286 PSAERARDM
+286 HPAPGRARDM
-295 LVAAGLTAERVRGVV
+295 LHSVGLTTERVRGVV
-310 VEPVGAESVGGPP
+310 VEAASGDGSRTRATGAGSGPAAPEPADGSTAES
-323 GTGSRAAAG
+323 AE
-332 AASRRASGVGSGT
+332 
-345 ASGSAESAAQEM
+345 SAESAAQEM

-362 LAIPGGLVRVRDAA
+362 LAMPGGLVRVVGGTPGGTTNGT
-376 ASGPVSGASGG
+376 ASGTTHDIPAGAPDRTPGGPSSPVV
-387 KSKTGTGTR
+387 
-396 TATGTGTD
+396 
-404 MRTRT
+404 
-409 ATSTGTGTDRAKG
+409 
-422 AATDTATDTGGI
+422 
-434 IEAVVGEDLDIRDV
+434 EAVVGEDLDIQDV
-448 LGRFAPGRPAG
+448 LARFAPGRPAG
-459 IGPATAPEAVRV
+459 IGPVTAPEAVRV

-482 SRSSGAPAEARQSQA
+482 SRASGEPAEARQSQA

-503 LGDPRTLHGY
+503 LGDRRTLQGY
-513 ADAVLGPLDVADN
+513 ADTVLSPLDLADH

-582 WLATRIRRGGAPAPG
+582 WLATRIRRGGTPSPGPAGRP
-597 TPVDAPSRIRNSGS
+597 
-611 GTHTSA
+611 TSATPPPTPPER

>member
-1 MPLHISDLLARPDL
+1 MPLRISDLLARSDL
-15 ALSVAYDM
+15 ALSVTYDV
-23 PPELLARAV
+23 PPRLLDRTI
-32 EAATVSDLPAPG
+32 EAATVSDLPVPG

-49 GELLMTIGLLLPME
+49 GELLMTIGLLLPSD
-63 PADCQTYV
+63 PAACRAYV
-71 RDVAEGGAACLA
+71 REVTEGGAACLA

-91 YQEAPEPLVTAARE
+91 YQEAPAPLVAAAE
-105 SGLPLLTV
+105 EAGLPLLTV

-127 DARANEQRE
+127 DARADEQRE
-136 MLHRAF
+136 VLHRAF

-150 AATGGELRAMLEEW
+150 AAAGDGLRPMLAEW

-178 GRLLAAGEP
+178 GRLLATGDRAQHTP
-187 DARSP
+187 P
-192 LAEAR
+192 PQAR
-197 DLIERV
+197 DLVERV

-212 SSTAAGR
+212 SSTAGGQ

-258 ELERRHLSDEP
+258 ELERRHLRDEP

-277 LSELLADEE
+277 LSELLA
-286 PSAERARDM
+286 AEDPAADRARDM
-295 LVAAGLTAERVRGVV
+295 LHSVGLTAERVRGVV
-310 VEPVGAESVGGPP
+310 VEPEDGREAANGAAGE
-323 GTGSRAAAG
+323 AAA
-332 AASRRASGVGSGT
+332 A
-345 ASGSAESAAQEM
+345 AAQEM

-362 LAIPGGLVRVRDAA
+362 LAIPGGLVRV
-376 ASGPVSGASGG
+376 
-387 KSKTGTGTR
+387 TGTGPG
-396 TATGTGTD
+396 GTP
-404 MRTRT
+404 
-409 ATSTGTGTDRAKG
+409 
-422 AATDTATDTGGI
+422 GGL
-434 IEAVVGEDLDIRDV
+434 IEAVVGEDLDVRDV
-448 LGRFAPGRPAG
+448 LARFAPHHPAG
-459 IGPATAPEAVRV
+459 IGPVTAPEAVRV

-482 SRSSGAPAEARQSQA
+482 SRSAGEPAEARQSQA

-503 LGDPRTLHGY
+503 LGDRRTLHGY
-513 ADAVLGPLDVADN
+513 ADSVLGPLDLADN
-526 GEELLA
+526 GEELIA

-582 WLATRIRRGGAPAPG
+582 WLATRIRRGGAATTGTGGRPAPPPPPTRPG
-597 TPVDAPSRIRNSGS
+597 R
-611 GTHTSA
+611 